1 MPGPKRTGNGKGQKA
16 SESQA
21 EENRAEENRAEET
34 GNSGKPG
41 EV

>member
-16 SESQA
+16 PRSQA
-21 EENRAEENRAEET
+21 EEIRAEET
-34 GNSGKPG
+34 GNGGKPG